1 MALFDLSQSGGG
13 WLGPQIGQGDYQ
25 DPGIIEKLKSYWDA
39 AGKMPGVIQDPSS
52 GVIAPGQ
59 MNAPL
64 TPFDQAKP
72 IDFASMMSPQGMLG
86 SPGQQP
92 MPPQASPASAPQSQP
107 QAQVG
112 APPSMGNYGGTQYP
126 IFGQPD
132 SGVLPPNAQPA
143 GPAQPAQAPQ
153 QQQQAPQQAGIGS
166 MLGGIGG
173 NLNAGFQGMARAK
186 SPMEALGNLFGGL
199 TTGQRMDPTGIAQQN
214 QANTANALF
223 QSLVRDGR
231 YSPQQA
237 QAIAISAATNPD
249 VAKAILP
256 QALGPKEAPK
266 TAEWMDSNGIKRTT
280 YYDPKSANWV
290 DMQTGQPVQQAA
302 SPQANPSTSPYTT
315 SAPPAGVDPAKW
327 RQDEAAR
334 IADAQKE
341 LRTKAE
347 GSLDFL
353 PDAVRVMNNIKG
365 GKYNQAIGP
374 IVGSPSYN
382 EYVRGIG
389 GALDPTGTARANL
402 GSYNELNADIKR
414 LATKNLKSQ
423 FGGRI
428 TNVEIGQNNQTFGG
442 TQAADPQTAHN
453 IISERV
459 RASYETLQ
467 RAVDAKVMDP
477 KSIPQDVVQ
486 RGVEMGALNPQSFG
500 MQAQPKQ
507 NNGGWVPVGNGVRI
521 REKP

>member
-1 MALFDLSQSGGG
+1 MALFDMQQSGGG
-13 WLGPQIGQGDYQ
+13 WLGPQLGQGGGYQ
-25 DPGIIEKLKSYWDA
+25 DPSIFERLKKIYQDSLTT
-39 AGKMPGVIQDPSS
+39 PGTPLEPS
-52 GVIAPGQ
+52 GVAAADPLPQFPINGAAPIAMSG
-59 MNAPL
+59 
-64 TPFDQAKP
+64 
-72 IDFASMMSPQGMLG
+72 MMSPQGTYG
-86 SPGQQP
+86 YGNQSQQP
-92 MPPQASPASAPQSQP
+92 PSPPQGATASLPPPMSL
-107 QAQVG
+107 
-112 APPSMGNYGGTQYP
+112 APPLNAPAPPQDNSA
-126 IFGQPD
+126 
-132 SGVLPPNAQPA
+132 LPPNAAPTQY
-143 GPAQPAQAPQ
+143 QPQ
-153 QQQQAPQQAGIGS
+153 QTPQQSGIGS
-166 MLGGIGG
+166 VLGGIGS

-199 TTGQRMDPTGIAQQN
+199 TTGQRMDPIGVAQQN
-214 QANTANALF
+214 QANTANALY
-223 QSLVRDGR
+223 QSLARDGR
-231 YSPQQA
+231 YSPAQA

-266 TAEWMDSNGIKRTT
+266 TTTWQDSNGISRTA

-290 DMQTGQPVQQAA
+290 DMQTGQPVQQAPG
-302 SPQANPSTSPYTT
+302 PQNNPSTTPYTT
-315 SAPPAGVDPAKW
+315 SAPPPGVDPAKW
-327 RQDEAAR
+327 RTDEAAR

-353 PDAVRVMNNIKG
+353 PDAVRVMGNIQN

-374 IVGSPSYN
+374 IVGSPTYN

-389 GALDPTGTARANL
+389 GALDPTGTARTNL

-453 IISERV
+453 IIGERV
-459 RASYETLQ
+459 RAAYETLQ

-477 KSIPQDVVQ
+477 RSVPPEVVQ
-486 RGVEMGALNPQSFG
+486 QGIQMGALKPESFG
-500 MQAQPKQ
+500 MQPQQQPA
-507 NNGGWVPVGNGVRI
+507 GGAAPTAVNPKTGQRIMLKGNQWVPVQ
-521 REKP
+521 